1 MFLES
6 PGVEGMRQKVQ
17 KYDKKKIV
25 SYLQLLGDAGTSLFL
40 QSKLQNTRNF
50 AQNKLE
56 KFLVTPLTV
65 PQLLF

>member
-25 SYLQLLGDAGTSLFL
+25 SYLQLLGDAGTSLFH
-40 QSKLQNTRNF
+40 QCKLQNTRNF